1 MWGYYIFLVFLFL
14 TVYGVMLGSM
24 ISMFEFIANLPYPEN
39 FLGGFKTRSIILY
52 LFTTVV
58 TYVLC
63 LIRDTK
69 CVRRLF
75 LIVGSSTSCRGS
87 ASSRWCSPTWW

>member
-39 FLGGFKTRSIILY
+39 FLGGFKTRSIIMY

-69 CVRRLF
+69 SRYDF
-75 LIVGSSTSCRGS
+75 PFTVGSCTSCRGS
-87 ASSRWCSPTWW
+87 ASSRWCSLTWW

>member
-1 MWGYYIFLVFLFL
+1 MWGYYVFLVFLFL

-39 FLGGFKTRSIILY
+39 FLGGFKTRSILLY
-52 LFTTVV
+52 LFTTAV

-63 LIRDTK
+63 LIRDMKWVHRPLVT
-69 CVRRLF
+69 
-75 LIVGSSTSCRGS
+75 
-87 ASSRWCSPTWW
+87 

>member
-39 FLGGFKTRSIILY
+39 FLGGFKTRSII
-52 LFTTVV
+52 
-58 TYVLC
+58 
-63 LIRDTK
+63 K
-69 CVRRLF
+69 
-75 LIVGSSTSCRGS
+75 
-87 ASSRWCSPTWW
+87 